1 VSLATALYKWGACV
15 CILCATPILADI
27 QQTNADTTTSGTGQ
41 NSHQL
46 KHRLLTTAAPNTS
59 PVAKV
64 SRQMPNT
71 SPNMQSNPQSPNL
84 TRPTRSDSHQLR
96 SRTSS
101 LSNDPNTSSNPQ
113 SPTSPL
119 PTRTNGSQLRSRT
132 SSLSNDP
139 TTNDAPPTN
148 TWFKYAWQKLTK
160 APRGSQMFH
169 SPPLIRALRMSKS
182 ETTAHISQ
190 ETWNKLHIAHMC
202 WDDYVTDG
210 TSFYRPLM
218 NKVIQQAFTAE
229 IRHIGL
235 EGDNDK
241 TKLKRISAS
250 KAIAIKKAWSCVE
263 DDQLKGTVFEWEAP
277 LDTHTLWTSPKKGT
291 LVTCVQ
297 TGTFIGMSESR
308 RGIKSGAE
316 TATSVPWPKFAVST
330 FLTSVPTAKNQLLR
344 RI

>member
-1 VSLATALYKWGACV
+1 MTLATALYKWGACV

-27 QQTNADTTTSGTGQ
+27 QQTNADTPTSGTSQ
-41 NSHQL
+41 HSQQL
-46 KHRLLTTAAPNTS
+46 KSKLLPTTTPTTS
-59 PVAKV
+59 PVAKAQK
-64 SRQMPNT
+64 QMT
-71 SPNMQSNPQSPNL
+71 STPSTMQPDPQSPNR
-84 TRPTRSDSHQLR
+84 TQPTRSDSRQLR

-113 SPTSPL
+113 RPNSPL

-139 TTNDAPPTN
+139 TSSAPTPTN

-160 APRGSQMFH
+160 APKGSQMFH
-169 SPPLIRALRMSKS
+169 SLTLIRALQTLKS

-190 ETWNKLHIAHMC
+190 ETWNKLHIAHRC
-202 WDDYVTDG
+202 WDDYITDG

-229 IRHIGL
+229 IRLIGL
-235 EGDNDK
+235 EGDNNK

-250 KAIAIKKAWSCVE
+250 KAVPIKKAWTCVE
-263 DDQLKGTVFEWEAP
+263 DNQLKGTVFEWEDP

-297 TGTFIGMSESR
+297 TPPNTVLGAILGQTGTLVREKIR
-308 RGIKSGAE
+308 TRYK
-316 TATSVPWPKFAVST
+316 
-330 FLTSVPTAKNQLLR
+330 
-344 RI
+344 